1 MMMELN
7 AVRGGRVPV
16 EGRTQ
21 EQETTAFSLTVTVCV
36 ALKSTTLPR

>member
-1 MMMELN
+1 MMELN
-7 AVRGGRVPV
+7 AVRGGQVSV

-21 EQETTAFSLTVTVCV
+21 QKETTAFSLAMTVCV